1 MNDSE
6 YRYLKRGGRAFRMS
20 RDEVV
25 AVLTQADAPLCEAV
39 IDFQVRFG
47 GYVWTDLTLGLFFP
61 DGLGLKP
68 TAPNGSIRDGRHFF
82 ECAHRNISQICYEI
96 DEAGQIFEEYRPSA
110 ESFESLIA
118 DHAYVET
125 VLSQQDWKHIPEDRL
140 ATKRFQGFFDES
152 ELTKVPQASDAYRQ
166 VLRGDDLVCIR
177 FGEHSRLF
185 VTPDRAKS
193 LK

>member
-1 MNDSE
+1 MRDSE
-6 YRYLKRGGRAFRMS
+6 YRYLKRGGRVFRMT

-25 AVLTQADAPLCEAV
+25 AVLTQADAPLCEPV

-47 GYVWTDLTLGLFFP
+47 GYNWIDLTFGLFFP

-68 TAPNGSIRDGRHFF
+68 TTPNVSSRDGRQFF
-82 ECAHRNISQICYEI
+82 ECAHRNISQIHYEI
-96 DEAGQIFEEYRPSA
+96 DEAGQIYEDYRPSA

-118 DHAYVET
+118 HHAYVET
-125 VLSQQDWKHIPEDRL
+125 LLSQQDWKHIPEYRL
-140 ATKRFQGFFDES
+140 ATKRFQGFLDES
-152 ELTKVPQASDAYRQ
+152 QLTKVPQASDAYRQ
-166 VLRGDDLVCIR
+166 VLRADDMVCIR
-177 FGEHSRLF
+177 FGEHSHLY